1 MGKQTLADRDLVV
14 IVVHMNHD
22 PIVFTFFMIF
32 AGAALV
38 ATLALFARQA
48 LLIAYILIGA
58 LLGPWGLGLIAD
70 AEMIKEIAHIGI
82 IFLLFLI
89 GLNLQPQDLLNMMR
103 KTTVVTMV
111 SSLVFSVVGFAVA
124 FGFGFG
130 LAESLLIGIAT
141 SFSSTIIGLKLL
153 PTTILHHQRT
163 GEVIISILLFQDLIA
178 IVLLMILQGSGG
190 SEDIPLLDMLKLIL
204 VLPGFI
210 GVAWL
215 FQKFILLPLL
225 AKFDR
230 IQEYIFL
237 MAIAWCLAAAELA
250 QLVGLSGEIGAFI
263 AGITLASSPISLFI
277 AESLKP
283 LRDFFLIIFF
293 FSLGAGFNLNMIG
306 DILLPGLVLA
316 FAMMLIKPPV
326 FRILLQR
333 TGEKLKRSYEVGYRL
348 GQMSEFSLLIAVLAL
363 DVGVLSQQGSYLIQF
378 STVLTF
384 LFSTYLV
391 VMRFQ
396 SPIAISDRLR
406 RD

>member
-32 AGAALV
+32 AGAALM

-58 LLGPWGLGLIAD
+58 LLGPWGLGLISD
-70 AEMIKEIAHIGI
+70 AETIKEIAHIGI

-89 GLNLQPQDLLNMMR
+89 GLNLQPQELLNMMR
-103 KTTVVTMV
+103 KTTVVTLV
-111 SSLVFSVVGFAVA
+111 SSLVFSAVGFAVA
-124 FGFGFG
+124 YGFGFG
-130 LAESLLIGIAT
+130 VKESLLIGIAT

-178 IVLLMILQGSGG
+178 IVLLLLLQGRGG
-190 SEDIPLLDMLKLIL
+190 AEEAAILEMLKLALIL
-204 VLPGFI
+204 PAFI

-230 IQEYIFL
+230 IHEYIFL

-250 QLVGLSGEIGAFI
+250 HLAGLSAEIGAFI

-277 AESLKP
+277 AENLKP

-293 FSLGAGFNLNMIG
+293 FSLGAGFDLSMIG
-306 DILLPGLVLA
+306 EILLPGLVLA

-363 DVGVLSQQGSYLIQF
+363 DIGVLSQQGSYLIQF

>member
-32 AGAALV
+32 VGAALV

-58 LLGPWGLGLIAD
+58 LLGPWGLGMIAD
-70 AEMIKEIAHIGI
+70 AEIIKEIAHIGI

-124 FGFGFG
+124 FGFGFA
-130 LAESLLIGIAT
+130 LDESLLIGVAT

-178 IVLLMILQGSGG
+178 IVLLMLLQGSGG
-190 SEDIPLLDMLKLIL
+190 AEDIPILDMLKLIL

>member
-1 MGKQTLADRDLVV
+1 
-14 IVVHMNHD
+14 MNHD

-58 LLGPWGLGLIAD
+58 LLGPWGLGLIDD
-70 AEMIKEIAHIGI
+70 AEILKEIAHIGI

-111 SSLVFSVVGFAVA
+111 SSLVFSAVGFAVA
-124 FGFGFG
+124 YGFGF
-130 LAESLLIGIAT
+130 AFNESLLIGIAT

-178 IVLLMILQGSGG
+178 IVLLMLLQGSGG
-190 SEDIPLLDMLKLIL
+190 AEDIPVLEMLKLML
-204 VLPGFI
+204 VLPAFI

-250 QLVGLSGEIGAFI
+250 QLAGLSGEIGAFI

>member
-1 MGKQTLADRDLVV
+1 MS
-14 IVVHMNHD
+14 HD

-58 LLGPWGLGLIAD
+58 LLGPWGLGFVDD
-70 AEMIKEIAHIGI
+70 AEIIKEIAHIGI

-103 KTTVVTMV
+103 KTTVVTLV
-111 SSLVFSVVGFAVA
+111 SSMVFSLVGFAVA
-124 FGFGFG
+124 YGFGFDFD
-130 LAESLLIGIAT
+130 ESLLIGIAT

-178 IVLLMILQGSGG
+178 IVLLMLLQGSAGA
-190 SEDIPLLDMLKLIL
+190 EDIPILDMLKLIL

-237 MAIAWCLAAAELA
+237 MAIAWCLAAAEMA
-250 QLVGLSGEIGAFI
+250 QLAGLSGEIGAFI

-293 FSLGAGFNLNMIG
+293 FALGAGFNFNMIG

-316 FAMMLIKPPV
+316 LAMMLIKPPV

-384 LFSTYLV
+384 LFSTYVV

>member
-1 MGKQTLADRDLVV
+1 MSY
-14 IVVHMNHD
+14 D

-32 AGAALV
+32 AGAALM

-48 LLIAYILIGA
+48 LLIAYILVGA
-58 LLGPWGLGLIAD
+58 LLGPWGLGLIGD
-70 AEMIKEIAHIGI
+70 AEIVKEIAHIGI

-89 GLNLQPQDLLNMMR
+89 GLNLQPQELLNMMR
-103 KTTVVTMV
+103 KTTVVTLV
-111 SSLVFSVVGFAVA
+111 SSVVFSAVGFGIA
-124 FGFGFG
+124 FGFGFA
-130 LAESLLIGIAT
+130 LKESLLIGMAT

-178 IVLLMILQGSGG
+178 IVLLLLLQGRGG
-190 SEDIPLLDMLKLIL
+190 AEEAAVLEMLKLAL
-204 VLPGFI
+204 VLPAFI
-210 GVAWL
+210 AVAWM

-230 IQEYIFL
+230 IHEYIFL

-250 QLVGLSGEIGAFI
+250 HVAGLSGEIGAFI

-283 LRDFFLIIFF
+283 LRDFFLIMFF

-316 FAMMLIKPPV
+316 IAMMLIKPPV

-333 TGEKLKRSYEVGYRL
+333 TGENLKRSHEVGYRL

-396 SPIAISDRLR
+396 SPIALSDRLR

>member
-1 MGKQTLADRDLVV
+1 
-14 IVVHMNHD
+14 MNHD
-22 PIVFTFFMIF
+22 PIVFTFFLIF

-70 AEMIKEIAHIGI
+70 AEILKEIAHIGI

-103 KTTVVTMV
+103 KTTVVTVV

-124 FGFGFG
+124 YGFGFA
-130 LAESLLIGIAT
+130 LEESLLIGIAT

-178 IVLLMILQGSGG
+178 IVLLMLLQGRGG
-190 SEDIPLLDMLKLIL
+190 AEEAAIMEMLKLVLIL
-204 VLPGFI
+204 PAFI

-250 QLVGLSGEIGAFI
+250 QLAGLSGEIGAFI

-333 TGEKLKRSYEVGYRL
+333 TGENLKRSYEVGYRL

-378 STVLTF
+378 ATVLTF

>member
-58 LLGPWGLGLIAD
+58 LLGPWGLGLIGD
-70 AEMIKEIAHIGI
+70 AEIIREIAHIGI

-89 GLNLQPQDLLNMMR
+89 GLNLQPQELLNMMR
-103 KTTVVTMV
+103 KTTVVTLV
-111 SSLVFSVVGFAVA
+111 SSLVFSAVGFAVA
-124 FGFGFG
+124 YGFGFA
-130 LAESLLIGIAT
+130 LKESLLIGIAT

-178 IVLLMILQGSGG
+178 IVLLMLLQGRGG
-190 SEDIPLLDMLKLIL
+190 AEEAAIMEMLKLAL
-204 VLPGFI
+204 TLPSFI

-250 QLVGLSGEIGAFI
+250 HLAGLSAEIGAFI

-293 FSLGAGFNLNMIG
+293 FSLGAGFDLSMIG

-363 DVGVLSQQGSYLIQF
+363 DIGVLSQQGSYLIQF

-396 SPIAISDRLR
+396 SPIALSDRLR